1 MIDHPQARRRAQEQ
15 RSQVA
20 LEVLLI
26 IYAIGA
32 TVIVARTVLIL
43 LHVSDRIWIGR
54 VVFGLTSLITDP
66 LGSVP
71 GFSAQL
77 VGPLTMVDL
86 LMLSLVAL
94 FPLGL
99 MATSR
104 RR

>member
-54 VVFGLTSLITDP
+54 VVYGSTSLLTDP

-77 VGPLTMVDL
+77 IGPLTMVDL
-86 LMLSLVAL
+86 LMLGLVAL

>member
-20 LEVLLI
+20 LEVLLVL
-26 IYAIGA
+26 YAIAA
-32 TVIVARTVLIL
+32 TVVLARTVLIL
-43 LHVSDRIWIGR
+43 LHVSDRIWIGQM
-54 VVFGLTSLITDP
+54 VYGLTSLLTDP
-66 LGSVP
+66 LSSVP
-71 GFSAQL
+71 GFSAEL
-77 VGPLTMVDL
+77 IGPLTMVDL
-86 LMLSLVAL
+86 LLLGLVAL